1 MKGDLSLINFRDYSD
16 FLDFFLRNDLHKTFD
31 FTRSRLLQLHQ
42 KKVDWCAVVRKWKDE
57 ETVVALLA
65 YSANKFTQIGDTVE
79 TKSVWLD
86 SFEVGKHLKGLGFGE
101 AALSLFMREAIPN
114 KKYLALSPVEK
125 SIGFYRKLGFEDRR
139 GIYTILLTKPN

>member
-1 MKGDLSLINFRDYSD
+1 MKGELSLVNFSDYTN
-16 FLDFFLRNDLHKTFD
+16 FLDFFLKNDLQKTFD

-42 KKVDWCAVVRKWKDE
+42 KKVNWCAVVRKFKEE
-57 ETVVALLA
+57 ETTVALLA
-65 YSANKFTQIGDTVE
+65 YSANKFTQIGDTAE

-114 KKYLALSPVEK
+114 KKYLALTPVDK
-125 SIGFYRKLGFEDRR
+125 AVGFYKKLGFEDRK
-139 GIYTILLTKPN
+139 GIYVISLVNS

>member
-16 FLDFFLRNDLHKTFD
+16 FLDFFLRNDLHKIFD

-42 KKVDWCAVVRKWKDE
+42 KKVDWCAVIRKFKEE
-57 ETVVALLA
+57 ETTVAILA
-65 YSANKFTQIGDTVE
+65 YSVNKFTQIGDSVE

-86 SFEVGKHLKGLGFGE
+86 SFEVRKHLKGLGFGE
-101 AALSLFMREAIPN
+101 AALNLFMREAIPN

-125 SIGFYRKLGFEDRR
+125 SIGFYRKLGFEDRK
-139 GIYTILLTKPN
+139 GIYVIPLTNK